1 MLFLVSAV
9 VFAALVLAFNLT
21 LRYTRRHPD
30 ALAGD
35 WLAMGISIFFTGGF
49 AGAFGAMIAT
59 ATYIAPSIIVDS
71 AIAVVVA
78 VLIVAAVAVAL
89 RSRPTMPGSPVAG

>member
-1 MLFLVSAV
+1 MLFLISTA

-21 LRYTRRHPD
+21 LRYTRQHPD

-35 WLAMGISIFFTGGF
+35 WLAMGISIFFTGSF

-59 ATYIAPSIIVDS
+59 ATYIVPSIVVDA

-78 VLIVAAVAVAL
+78 VLIVAAVAIAM
-89 RSRPTMPGSPVAG
+89 RGRPTMPGSPVAG